1 MLNRRQILTGLAASA
16 GLAHSTLARAQV
28 AFPVGTQLI
37 PSLAGPETLEM
48 PSFEF
53 EPTAEAPT
61 LPNDMRNTDLA
72 TMTAKAPLTQAGL
85 PAHRGLWL
93 VNYNT
98 NEEVKTIFWKE
109 GVYDKP
115 AYSQLCHML
124 RDWREKV
131 TMAMDP
137 KLFHLLWA
145 IQHRVNFQ
153 QPIIITSG
161 FRTKDTND
169 LLRAEGSAINSL
181 HMHSQAADIV
191 VNKMPAETIAK
202 YAQAIGIGGIGRY
215 RNFTHVDTGS
225 IRTWEG

>member
-1 MLNRRQILTGLAASA
+1 MLSRRQMLAGLAASA
-16 GLAHSTLARAQV
+16 NFGYNSLAHAQV

-37 PSLAGPETLEM
+37 PPLAGPEHLEL
-48 PSFEF
+48 PSFDF
-53 EPTAEAPT
+53 EPSAEAPQ
-61 LPNDMRNTDLA
+61 LSNEMRNTDLA
-72 TMTAKAPLTQAGL
+72 SMTAKAPLTQAGL

-93 VNYNT
+93 INYNT
-98 NEEVKTIFWKE
+98 NEEVKTVFWKE

-145 IQHRVNFQ
+145 IQHRIGFQ

-161 FRTKDTND
+161 FRTKTTNEM
-169 LLRAEGSAINSL
+169 LRAEGSAINSL
-181 HMHSQAADIV
+181 HMHSQASDIV
-191 VNKMPAETIAK
+191 VNKVSPQDIAK
-202 YAQAIGIGGIGRY
+202 YAQSLGVGGVGFYSRFVHI
-215 RNFTHVDTGS
+215 DTGA

>member
-1 MLNRRQILTGLAASA
+1 MLNRRQLLTGLAASA

-28 AFPVGTQLI
+28 AFPVDTQLI

-53 EPTAEAPT
+53 EPSAEAPA
-61 LPNDMRNTDLA
+61 LPNDMKNTDLA
-72 TMTAKAPLTQAGL
+72 AITSKAPLTQAGL

-98 NEEVKTIFWKE
+98 NEEVKTVFWKE

-145 IQHRVNFQ
+145 VQHRIGFQ
-153 QPIIITSG
+153 QPIIVTSG
-161 FRTKDTND
+161 FRTKTTNEM
-169 LLRAEGSAINSL
+169 LRAEGSAINSL
-181 HMHSQAADIV
+181 HMHSQASDIV
-191 VNKMPAETIAK
+191 VNKVSPTDIAK
-202 YAQAIGIGGIGRY
+202 YAQSLGVGGVGFY
-215 RNFTHVDTGS
+215 SKFVHLDTGP

>member
-1 MLNRRQILTGLAASA
+1 MLSRRQMLAGLAASA
-16 GLAHSTLARAQV
+16 SLGHSSLARAQV

-37 PSLAGPETLEM
+37 PPLAGPEHLEM
-48 PSFEF
+48 PSFQF
-53 EPTAEAPT
+53 EPSAEAPQ
-61 LPNDMRNTDLA
+61 LSNDMKNTDLA
-72 TMTAKAPLTQAGL
+72 SMTAKAPLTQAGL

-93 VNYNT
+93 VNYDT
-98 NEEVKTIFWKE
+98 NEEIKTVFWKE

-145 IQHRVNFQ
+145 IQHRIGFE

-161 FRTKDTND
+161 FRTKKTND
-169 LLRAEGSAINSL
+169 MLRDEGSAINSL
-181 HMHSQAADIV
+181 HMHSQASDIV
-191 VNKMPAETIAK
+191 VNKVPAETIAK
-202 YAQAIGIGGIGRY
+202 YAKAIGIGGIGKY
-215 RNFTHVDTGS
+215 RNFTHVDTGE
-225 IRTWEG
+225 IRSWVG

>member
-1 MLNRRQILTGLAASA
+1 MLSRRQMLAGLVASA
-16 GLAHSTLARAQV
+16 SLGHSSLARAQV

-37 PSLAGPETLEM
+37 PPLAGPEHLEM
-48 PSFEF
+48 PSFQF
-53 EPTAEAPT
+53 EPSAEAPQ
-61 LPNDMRNTDLA
+61 LSNEMRNTDLA
-72 TMTAKAPLTQAGL
+72 SMTAKAPLTQAGL

-98 NEEVKTIFWKE
+98 NEEVKTVFWKE

-145 IQHRVNFQ
+145 IQHRIGFQ
-153 QPIIITSG
+153 RPIIITSG
-161 FRTKDTND
+161 FRTKTTNEM
-169 LLRAEGSAINSL
+169 LRAEGSAINSL
-181 HMHSQAADIV
+181 HMHSQASDIV
-191 VNKMPAETIAK
+191 VNKVSPQDIAK
-202 YAQAIGIGGIGRY
+202 YAQSLGVGGVGFYSKFVHI
-215 RNFTHVDTGS
+215 DTGA

>member
-16 GLAHSTLARAQV
+16 GLAHSTFARAQV

-53 EPTAEAPT
+53 EPSAEAPA
-61 LPNDMRNTDLA
+61 LPNDMKNTDLA
-72 TMTAKAPLTQAGL
+72 AITSRAPLTQAGL

-98 NEEVKTIFWKE
+98 NEEVKTVFWKE
-109 GVYDKP
+109 GVYDKSS
-115 AYSQLCHML
+115 YSQLCHML
-124 RDWREKV
+124 RDWRENV

-145 IQHRVNFQ
+145 IQHRINFQ

-161 FRTKDTND
+161 FRTKDTNE

-181 HMHSQAADIV
+181 HMHSQASDIV